1 MQQKVPQKVETTTC
15 YDLIVVGGGAS
26 GMMAAGRAGE
36 LGLKVLLL
44 EKNARLGEKLR
55 ISGGG
60 RCNIL
65 NDEEDEKNLLKK
77 YGKAEQS
84 LYSLFSQFGVTETKD
99 FFVSRG
105 LPLVVENAKRAF
117 PHTHKAEDV
126 VKVMEE
132 YLKKNGVVVKL
143 SSPVTK
149 VTTIQEGSIGSV
161 NSGKEKFFAKKYI
174 FSTGS
179 VSHPETGSTG
189 DGFTWL
195 QSLGHTIKEPTPTIV
210 PLAVKEKWVKELS
223 GVSLGGMKI
232 TFFVDGVKSFSLT
245 GKVLFTH
252 FGISGPLILNNAH
265 KVADI
270 LHSGVVTATIDACMQ
285 SDFPVLEKTIVSIFD
300 ANKNKTLK
308 NVVKEFV
315 FNGMQK
321 GVTTVLEDYM
331 NVDTKVHSITK
342 EERKKIVHLLK
353 ALPLTIEGLMGFD
366 RAVVADGGVPLEEI
380 DMKTMR
386 SKKIA
391 NLFVTGDLLHIN
403 RPSGGYS
410 LQLCWTTGYVAGD
423 SADFA
428 PSKITSFL
436 AENDANK

>member
-1 MQQKVPQKVETTTC
+1 MQQKTDQKENKNNH

-36 LGLKVLLL
+36 RGLRVLIL
-44 EKNARLGEKLR
+44 EKNKRLAEKLR

-65 NDEEDEKNLLKK
+65 NAEEDEKILLKH
-77 YGKAEQS
+77 YGKAEQA
-84 LYSLFSQFGVTETKD
+84 LYSVFAQFGVKETAS
-99 FFVSRG
+99 FFTMHG

-117 PHTHKAEDV
+117 PHTYKAEDV

-132 YLKKNGVVVKL
+132 YLKKNSVAVHFN
-143 SSPVTK
+143 SPVTK
-149 VTTIQEGSIGSV
+149 ITTKDGRITSV
-161 NSGKEKFFAKKYI
+161 HSGKEEFFARTYI

-195 QSLGHTIKEPTPTIV
+195 RSLGHTIKEPTPTIV
-210 PLAVKEKWVKELS
+210 PLSVKEKWVKELA
-223 GVSLGGMKI
+223 GVSLDGMKI

-270 LHSGVVTATIDACMQ
+270 LHTGVVTATIDACMQ

-300 ANKNKTLK
+300 SNKNKTLK

-321 GVTTVLEDYM
+321 GVTTVLGEYM

-380 DMKTMR
+380 DMKTMQ

-391 NLFVTGDLLHIN
+391 NLLITGDLLHIN

-410 LQLCWTTGYVAGD
+410 LQLCWTTGYVA
-423 SADFA
+423 ADFA
-428 PSKITSFL
+428 ASKITSFSP
-436 AENDANK
+436 ENVANK

>member
-1 MQQKVPQKVETTTC
+1 MEQKSTETI

-26 GMMAAGRAGE
+26 GMMAAGRAAERGCS
-36 LGLKVLLL
+36 VLLL
-44 EKNARLGEKLR
+44 EKNKRVGEKLR

-65 NDEEDEKNLLKK
+65 NAEEDERVLLKK
-77 YGKAEQS
+77 YGKAEQA
-84 LYSLFSQFGVTETKD
+84 LYSLFSQFGVKEATTFFTER
-99 FFVSRG
+99 S

-117 PHTHKAEDV
+117 PSTYKAEDV
-126 VKVMEE
+126 VSVLMKYMEQGGVTIQ
-132 YLKKNGVVVKL
+132 YLK
-143 SSPVTK
+143 PVTK
-149 VTTIQEGSIGSV
+149 VNMENGKIVSLL
-161 NSGKEKFFAKKYI
+161 SGKETFVAKEYI
-174 FSTGS
+174 FATGS

-189 DGFTWL
+189 DGFKWL
-195 QSLGHTIKEPTPTIV
+195 ASLGHTVAEPTPTIV
-210 PLAVKEKWVKELS
+210 PLAVKEKWVKELA
-223 GVSLGGMKI
+223 GVSLDGMKI
-232 TFFVDGVKSFSLT
+232 TFFVDGVKSFSLV

-252 FGISGPLILNNAH
+252 FGISGPLILNNAY
-265 KVADI
+265 KVADL
-270 LHSGVVTATIDACMQ
+270 LHTGEVTATIDAVMQ
-285 SDFPVLEKTIVSIFD
+285 SDFPVLEKAIVAVFD

-321 GVTTVLEDYM
+321 GVITVLEGYM
-331 NVDTKVHSITK
+331 DVDTKVHSVTK

-386 SKKIA
+386 SKKVK
-391 NLFVTGDLLHIN
+391 NLLITGDLLHIN

-423 SADFA
+423 STL
-428 PSKITSFL
+428 SRITSFSP
-436 AENDANK
+436 ENDASIKQ